1 MAKSH
6 LLMWGL
12 ILSGSSL
19 FAACS
24 SDITINGGGGAGEAG
39 ASDEAG
45 AGNSAGSAGAG
56 EAGTGE
62 GGEAGVVDPTPPA
75 PLNPQSVV
83 IPSAGPTT
91 STQLL
96 VAASDFS
103 AGKSEVVSLT
113 IGTGVV
119 GKGATYEDGDAI
131 AVSSAGVGFTIERTN
146 DKVHLL
152 DAGKISTTFD
162 LKDPGT
168 DTAPVDSKAYV
179 PVLGQS
185 FISVLDLTEL
195 KVSRRIDLS
204 EFDDASDSDHSVDA
218 SEGVYDSN
226 KNIVYFLLQ
235 RIDRNSYDASFNLP
249 CSTVKGLIVGIDAA
263 TDKVVD
269 LNGEK
274 AGKGI
279 ELQLVNGRSL
289 SINADGDTAYL
300 LADGC
305 YEGKTKKNRGV
316 EVVDLTNATS
326 MVQYA
331 DETTNYLAQMILTGG
346 SEALI
351 QYSDENYATHWTK
364 LDIAAG
370 TLQGELDGVPSA
382 VSFDG
387 TDLLGV
393 EVTDKVGAV
402 VRYKLA
408 TGKTTVIS
416 DTSWAGQY
424 SSAASTALVQ

>member
-6 LLMWGL
+6 LLMLGL
-12 ILSGSSL
+12 ILTGSSL
-19 FAACS
+19 FAACN
-24 SDITINGGGGAGEAG
+24 SDVTINGGGSGEAG
-39 ASDEAG
+39 DTSG
-45 AGNSAGSAGAG
+45 AGKSSVAGGSG
-56 EAGTGE
+56 EAGNANGE
-62 GGEAGVVDPTPPA
+62 GGEAGTADTTPTG
-75 PLNPQSVV
+75 PLNPQTVV
-83 IPSAGPTT
+83 IPSVGPTT

-96 VAASDFS
+96 VAGSDYS
-103 AGKSEVVSLT
+103 NGKSEIVNLT
-113 IGTGVV
+113 IGTGKV
-119 GKGATYEDGDAI
+119 GKGETYQDGDTI
-131 AVSSAGVGFTIERTN
+131 AVSSAGVGFAIERSN

-152 DAGKISTTFD
+152 DAGEISSTFD

-168 DTAPVDSKAYV
+168 DTTPVDSKAYV

-185 FISVLDLTEL
+185 FISVLDLTEG
-195 KVSRRIDLS
+195 KVSRRIDLR

-249 CSTVKGLIVGIDAA
+249 CSKVNGLIIGIDAA
-263 TDKVVD
+263 TDKIVD
-269 LNGEK
+269 LNGTK

-305 YEGKTKKNRGV
+305 YDGKAKKNRGV
-316 EVVDLTNATS
+316 EVVDLTDASST
-326 MVQYA
+326 VPYA

-346 SEALI
+346 SDALI
-351 QYSDENYATHWTK
+351 RYQDENYATHWQK

-370 TLQGELDGVPSA
+370 TVQAELDGVPSA

-387 TDLLGV
+387 KDLLGV
-393 EVTDKVGAV
+393 NVTTQIGTV

-408 TGKTTVIS
+408 TEKSTVIS
-416 DTSWAGQY
+416 DTSWVGKY
-424 SSAASTALVQ
+424 DTAASTALVQ